1 VVLLAVELGG
11 TSPLAAQGE
20 LDRLES
26 GIRAANG
33 PAVRTAAAIPRVYL
47 GARADNDVNG
57 VRVLSVAGGGP
68 ADRAGLQA
76 RDLVVGAAGRKIRS
90 IEELS
95 TVLGGFRPGD
105 RLAIE
110 LLRGN
115 QPLKVDII
123 LAAAPGA
130 AQAGTTLPPVPGMGR
145 TEAIP
150 PPPGEAPLLPSPGD
164 APLALPSDGPAFGPP
179 GMQPVAPNSAQ
190 AQIEDLRRRVD
201 QLERRVLE
209 LERALKDAQKK

>member
-1 VVLLAVELGG
+1 M
-11 TSPLAAQGE
+11 
-20 LDRLES
+20 
-26 GIRAANG
+26 
-33 PAVRTAAAIPRVYL
+33 
-47 GARADNDVNG
+47 
-57 VRVLSVAGGGP
+57 LSVATGGP

-95 TVLGGFRPGD
+95 TILGGFKPGD
-105 RLAIE
+105 RLALE

-115 QPLKVDII
+115 QPLKIDII

-130 AQAGTTLPPVPGMGR
+130 SSPPLPGTGR

-150 PPPGEAPLLPSPGD
+150 PPPGEAPLLP
-164 APLALPSDGPAFGPP
+164 APADVPLTSPSDGPAFGPP
-179 GMQPVAPNSAQ
+179 ATQPVAPNSAQ

-209 LERALKDAQKK
+209 LERALKESQKK